1 MAIDL
6 KRGVGELKKFRAAV
20 DQVLSSLESGDGG
33 KTKVAAEQVTRGS
46 FGTGLPFAEAD
57 GFYKEYNRVHKALVD
72 LSKSLSDQI
81 EVLSIGV
88 HGADVGY
95 DNVDDYERRRFHTI
109 NARLDEERD
118 AMTEQEQGQKPVA
131 PQAPRTDS
139 KTGTTDLG

>member
-57 GFYKEYNRVHKALVD
+57 GFHKEYNRVHKALVD